1 MKKNSNSRNKIRIKS
16 TPNFY
21 TSTFSKSELINGE
34 ISSLKNLTKLIKFFQ
49 IEYLS
54 NQKEDKDLY
63 YNYTIENLLS
73 LKNLL
78 NDSLKKEY
86 EEKNYLMLK
95 VIIYLFL
102 LE

>member
-34 ISSLKNLTKLIKFFQ
+34 ISSLKNLTKLIKIFQ
-49 IEYLS
+49 IEFLS

-63 YNYTIENLLS
+63 YNYKI
-73 LKNLL
+73 KNL
-78 NDSLKKEY
+78 
-86 EEKNYLMLK
+86 
-95 VIIYLFL
+95 
-102 LE
+102 